1 MCAGE
6 KKAHSIGGQCRSSG
20 RNVQQMS
27 KFMLIV
33 ILREPFDTC
42 IIHGVIQDTETTSG
56 VSTRKGFHMGKW
68 MLTKLLQAQ

>member
-1 MCAGE
+1 
-6 KKAHSIGGQCRSSG
+6 
-20 RNVQQMS
+20 MS

-42 IIHGVIQDTETTSG
+42 IVDGVIQDTETTSG

-68 MLTKLLQAQ
+68 VLAKLSQAQ